1 MPGPFFVVP
10 CDQQEENPVYQGERG
25 GEAMEDR
32 EILELFRQR
41 DQGGHPGAGGA
52 VRAAAAGRWP
62 GGCWGA
68 RRTLRSASA
77 TRTGC
82 PERYPAGGASIPLR
96 VPAAI
101 CRNRAPQCA
110 EPEKAQKRR
119 GRGGGPDGRAGA
131 VYPGCPAGPGR
142 DRTGDWGRR

>member
-41 DQGGHPGAGGA
+41 DQGAIPALEERYGQRLRA
-52 VRAAAAGRWP
+52 RAAPWGISWP

-77 TRTGC
+77 TRTWLPGTLS
-82 PERYPAGGASIPLR
+82 RRRSQYTSSR
-96 VPAAI
+96 TWQRSAAT
-101 CRNRAPQCA
+101 
-110 EPEKAQKRR
+110 EPSVR
-119 GRGGGPDGRAGA
+119 
-131 VYPGCPAGPGR
+131 
-142 DRTGDWGRR
+142 